1 MNRAVDL
8 VRKVLDAEQ
17 PRNVTPAS
25 VTVTGESTEV
35 GIILLPHQDLGGYS
49 LVLWLDDRRAALG
62 WAGLKDLA
70 RHDDIDLAHWV
81 SQVNESASDADSAI
95 RAALAAELDR
105 PIRVTIRKTRIRRRR
120 QRWCAIESSNRWLE
134 SYAFDVPERDVMQLG
149 REGVV
154 EMTTLRGPSR
164 PSIQRQPPVTE
175 WRRWADAAWTNVKPS
190 Q

>member
-8 VRKVLDAEQ
+8 VRQILDVER
-17 PRNVTPAS
+17 PLNVNPAS

-35 GIILLPHQDLGGYS
+35 GIILMPHQDLGGYS
-49 LVLWLDDRRAALG
+49 LVLWIDDRRAALG
-62 WAGLKDLA
+62 WAGIADLA
-70 RHDDIDLAHWV
+70 RHEDIDLARWV
-81 SQVNESASDADSAI
+81 SEVDASASDADSAI

-120 QRWCAIESSNRWLE
+120 QLWCAIESSNRWLE
-134 SYAFDVPERDVMQLG
+134 SYAFDVQERDVVQRLPE
-149 REGVV
+149 REV

-175 WRRWADAAWTNVKPS
+175 WRRWADAAYTTP
-190 Q
+190 